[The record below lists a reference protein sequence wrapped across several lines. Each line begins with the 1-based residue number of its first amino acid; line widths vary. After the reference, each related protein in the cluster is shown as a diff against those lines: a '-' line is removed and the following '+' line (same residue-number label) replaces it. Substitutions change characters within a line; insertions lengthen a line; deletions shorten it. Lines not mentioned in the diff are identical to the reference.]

1 MATQEFS
8 FAKIVKAASSEG
20 EAYRLLEDLRWK
32 GEPVCPHC
40 GSVRR
45 DHYFLT
51 PANGTSRKTRTGKLS
66 ERRVWKC
73 KDCRKQFTVLVGTIF
88 HGSKIDVQTWLL
100 VIFDVCCA
108 KNGISARE
116 VERKYG
122 LTPKTAWFMLHRIRE
137 AMKRDPLTSL
147 LYGTVMADE
156 TWIGGDP
163 KNRHRSDPREQN
175 RQPGETLKQPVM
187 ALVDYE
193 TREVRA
199 VAIPN
204 IGGEALREVIESE
217 VEMGRTMLW
226 TDEAKTYN
234 PIGRDMRGHKNVNHS
249 QGEYVSMTGVTTNPV
264 EGFFSQ
270 LKRSIDGTHHHV
282 SVEHL
287 DRYLD
292 QFSFMY
298 TYCRQSDS
306 QRMRKLI
313 DRAGGRRL
321 SYRPLVGADD

>member
-1 MATQEFS
+1 MKQEFS
-8 FAKIVKAASSEG
+8 IAKIASQVHTEAD
-20 EAYRLLEDLRWK
+20 AYRMLEDLRWK

-40 GSVRR
+40 GSVAK
-45 DHYFLT
+45 HYFLE
-51 PANGTSRKTRTGKLS
+51 PRNRVSRDTKRTGKPS

-73 KDCRKQFTVLVGTIF
+73 KDCRKQFTVTVGTIF
-88 HGSKIDVQTWLL
+88 HGSKIPLQKWLF
-100 VIFDVCCA
+100 VIFDMCSA

-116 VERKYG
+116 VERKYE
-122 LTPKTAWFMLHRIRE
+122 LTPKSAWFMLHRIRE
-137 AMKRDPLTSL
+137 AMKRDPLAGL

-163 KNRHRSDPREQN
+163 KNRHRSDPRERT
-175 RQPGETLKQPVM
+175 RQFGATDKQPVF

-193 TREVRA
+193 TREVRS

-204 IGGEALREVIESE
+204 VNGDTLRDAIEDQ
-217 VEMGRTMLW
+217 VEMGRTMLH
-226 TDEAKTYN
+226 TDESKSYRVVR
-234 PIGRDMRGHKNVNHS
+234 PEMRGHKTVNHS
-249 QGEYVSMTGVTTNPV
+249 QGEYVSRTGVTTNMV

-287 DRYLD
+287 NRYLANFD
-292 QFSFMY
+292 FMY

-306 QRMRKLI
+306 QRMRHI
-313 DRAGGRRL
+313 MDNSGGRRL
-321 SYRPLVGADD
+321 TYKPLIGE